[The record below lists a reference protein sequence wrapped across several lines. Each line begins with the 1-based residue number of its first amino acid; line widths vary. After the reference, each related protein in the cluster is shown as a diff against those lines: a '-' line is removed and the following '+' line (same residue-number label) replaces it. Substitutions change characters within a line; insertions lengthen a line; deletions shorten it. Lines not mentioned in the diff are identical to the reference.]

1 MLNVFVTEYL
11 GTVAVGALVLLL
23 IGSLAI
29 SLYRSKKRAGKS
41 GGCGCG
47 CGCSGCPMSAKCH
60 AIPQNNEKTQQDQ

>member
-29 SLYRSKKRAGKS
+29 SLYRSKKRAKNS
-41 GGCGCG
+41 GTCG

-60 AIPQNNEKTQQDQ
+60 AIPQNNEKTQKDQ